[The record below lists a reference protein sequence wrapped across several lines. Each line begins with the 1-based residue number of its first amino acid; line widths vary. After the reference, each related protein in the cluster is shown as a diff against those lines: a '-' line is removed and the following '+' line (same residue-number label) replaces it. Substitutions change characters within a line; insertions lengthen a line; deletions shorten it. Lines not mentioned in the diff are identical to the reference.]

1 MKIALPVRFTGD
13 SVERPAFTTLNL
25 EVGRT
30 VFLLVD
36 CDGDCGPLCNGVI
49 EEHIAPALRAA
60 RAVGIKGVF
69 LYGEPLPDG
78 GFSIAQ
84 ELHHGRRGRQPAPAT
99 WRPSQPTWTES
110 IAPGEDEAIIGK
122 CAQGGFGDSYLDRYL
137 RAWGVENILAA
148 GFSFKSCLF
157 YTIAGAF
164 ERNYRVILLRDGTDP
179 PGSNEFP
186 DTVDHSLPE
195 KGWVRL
201 VLTRLIEDH
210 LGYSSTCR
218 ELIAAC
224 NG

>member
-1 MKIALPVRFTGD
+1 MKIALPVRFTGN
-13 SVERPAFTTLNL
+13 SEEQPAFATLNL

-36 CDGDCGPLCNGVI
+36 CDGDCGPLCNAVV
-49 EEHIAPALRAA
+49 EDNIAPALEAA
-60 RAVGIKGVF
+60 RAVGIRGVF

-78 GFSIAQ
+78 CFSIAQ
-84 ELHHGRRGRQPAPAT
+84 ELHRSRRGRQPAPAA
-99 WRPSQPTWTES
+99 WRPAQPTWTDT
-110 IAPGEDEAIIGK
+110 IAPRKDEAVIGK
-122 CAQGGFGDSYLDRYL
+122 CAQGGFGNSYLDRYL
-137 RAWGVENILAA
+137 RTHGIENILAT

-157 YTIAGAF
+157 YTLVGAF
-164 ERNYRVILLRDGTDP
+164 ERNYRVIFLRDGTDP

-195 KGWVRL
+195 KGWVWL

-224 NG
+224 NS